1 MNDVDIF
8 VDNVDKFVENSN
20 FSRSDLY
27 FSHKFFFSNIDTVA
41 HFAT

>member
-20 FSRSDLY
+20 FSRSARC
-27 FSHKFFFSNIDTVA
+27 FRHKFFVNKIKNID